1 MLTWDWQKLD
11 WQMLLM
17 KRLLLSEMMKKP
29 VLFLL
34 LGLASLLQ
42 PSCAYRD
49 PALALPHA
57 TADLLLP
64 QPPLFPAPCPLPVSS
79 QIAFTQLQ
87 APDDCC
93 FSFNISNVGLQI
105 LTRHPSRPS
114 QRAVCHLLSLSISF
128 PLLSIRQQCN
138 YAEDLPK

>member
-1 MLTWDWQKLD
+1 MTQEYCHDAVMCTDDPACPAGPHNARQANCVMGHHPDWDWQKLY

-17 KRLLLSEMMKKP
+17 KRLLLFVMMKKP
-29 VLFLL
+29 MFLL

-49 PALALPHA
+49 PALALPRK

-79 QIAFTQLQ
+79 KMSFVSFHTIA
-87 APDDCC
+87 
-93 FSFNISNVGLQI
+93 S
-105 LTRHPSRPS
+105 TR
-114 QRAVCHLLSLSISF
+114 
-128 PLLSIRQQCN
+128 
-138 YAEDLPK
+138 